1 MEYLVG
7 STARLGNVLVLGM
20 LVQLKEVRLQIGII
34 KNEGNSAFNTAI
46 GNKKKSVERENLTV
60 WILLQGETVHYW
72 SCLRLPITTVG
83 SQLGAH
89 ICSSDNSRCVYQNSH
104 LL

>member
-46 GNKKKSVERENLTV
+46 GNKKKCGT
-60 WILLQGETVHYW
+60 
-72 SCLRLPITTVG
+72 
-83 SQLGAH
+83 
-89 ICSSDNSRCVYQNSH
+89 
-104 LL
+104 